1 MNGFFDFA
9 RKEGFPTQFPAHKTA
24 VTVDVLEA
32 GLILASVMLILCF
45 YMIIPGFRR
54 KYVSSKGQSYTPQIH
69 NSTLKI
75 IKQYSVIMKF
85 VNEFITLHILLL
97 EDVKECN

>member
-1 MNGFFDFA
+1 MSGFFDFA

-24 VTVDVLEA
+24 VTMDVLEA

-54 KYVSSKGQSYTPQIH
+54 KYVSSEGQGYTPQIS
-69 NSTLKI
+69 NSTFNLLY
-75 IKQYSVIMKF
+75 YSV
-85 VNEFITLHILLL
+85 VQP
-97 EDVKECN
+97 